1 LSRGVSEV
9 SSAGLLVVLTSLPL
23 GPATAATLMIRF
35 CRLWFGL
42 SLGALALSIV
52 RSRYG
57 AEPALAK
64 GADATRTASSV

>member
-1 LSRGVSEV
+1 
-9 SSAGLLVVLTSLPL
+9 
-23 GPATAATLMIRF
+23 MIRF